1 MPITPLILAL
11 APLAPFSAGAEPS
24 TPPAALS
31 LQDKPPMNVWT
42 GAVNASA
49 IFTDGNTETRSANA
63 AADAQYRREHD
74 RTTLGAF
81 WNYQDDKSG
90 VLQRRTGARAQY
102 DYFFSEKNYAF
113 AQTSIE
119 NDKQA
124 DLARRWILGAGAGR
138 QFIEDAVH
146 KVSAELGLSWFDEH
160 FNNSADHDFFAA
172 RGAYK
177 WDWVINKAWTFFHGA
192 EIYPSVE
199 DIEDVYAK
207 VDTRLKVVLSEK
219 MFAQGQWVMDWD
231 NSPATGKESVDNRYI
246 LSVGWSF

>member
-192 EIYPSVE
+192 EIYRPSRTSRTCTPRW
-199 DIEDVYAK
+199 
-207 VDTRLKVVLSEK
+207 TRASRSSS
-219 MFAQGQWVMDWD
+219 ARRC
-231 NSPATGKESVDNRYI
+231 SPRASGSWTGTTRPPPARRAWTTATS
-246 LSVGWSF
+246 